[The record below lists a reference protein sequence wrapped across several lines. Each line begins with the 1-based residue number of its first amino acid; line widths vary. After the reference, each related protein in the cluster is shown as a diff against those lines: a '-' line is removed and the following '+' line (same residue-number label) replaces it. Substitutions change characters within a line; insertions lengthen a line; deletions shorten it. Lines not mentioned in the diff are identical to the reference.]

1 LSFDVQRNRL
11 GRAGS
16 QTEADRAIALAKA
29 DQLSALKNQPH
40 TSANPSGAPDFL
52 AKAASHRK
60 KFPISLLLDA
70 KVFEQANH

>member
-1 LSFDVQRNRL
+1 LSFDVQRNPL

-16 QTEADRAIALAKA
+16 QTKA

-40 TSANPSGAPDFL
+40 TSANPSGTPEFL